1 VAKTVVVSDSLPAG
15 TMIGEYQLDGEL
27 GQGGM
32 GRVFAA
38 HHPTIGKRVAIK
50 VLELSFSCD
59 PTQVKR
65 FTDEARA
72 VNKIGH
78 PNIIDVFSFGKLDDG
93 RQYFVMEFLEG
104 ETMASWLAKGRPD
117 FAEARRLL
125 MQVCEALE
133 AAHREGVIHRDLKP
147 ENLWIARPKHGQPFI
162 KVLDFGIAKLIE
174 TEEAKGKTR
183 TGTVMGTPLFMSPEQ
198 CTGRGVDHRTD
209 IYALGAIMFCIYCG
223 RPPFDGDSTAEIIA
237 AQLYSAP
244 PKPSTFA
251 ALPPA
256 LEALILAC
264 LEKNPTLRPSS
275 AAELG
280 MRVKDAA
287 SVAGVVT
294 AVHAPI
300 HRGGDAAAMT
310 RDGYAPRL
318 PTESDHPPEV
328 QKGMLKSHGRLFV
341 VVGILAIA
349 GAILWLVTRGS
360 RHPGA
365 NPVSVVPVAA
375 SAHGPREP
383 TPLPAATPPAEHPVA
398 EVPLSVAPPRPTP
411 VRSKV
416 VRSQAAATPTAIAQP
431 QVPSTVRTPAPEPEA
446 KQNPSRASQQGL
458 IQDNPF

>member
-1 VAKTVVVSDSLPAG
+1 MLHFQPLRCSS
-15 TMIGEYQLDGEL
+15 
-27 GQGGM
+27 
-32 GRVFAA
+32 
-38 HHPTIGKRVAIK
+38 
-50 VLELSFSCD
+50 
-59 PTQVKR
+59 
-65 FTDEARA
+65 
-72 VNKIGH
+72 
-78 PNIIDVFSFGKLDDG
+78 
-93 RQYFVMEFLEG
+93 
-104 ETMASWLAKGRPD
+104 
-117 FAEARRLL
+117 
-125 MQVCEALE
+125 

-147 ENLWIARPKHGQPFI
+147 ENLWIARPKHGQSFI